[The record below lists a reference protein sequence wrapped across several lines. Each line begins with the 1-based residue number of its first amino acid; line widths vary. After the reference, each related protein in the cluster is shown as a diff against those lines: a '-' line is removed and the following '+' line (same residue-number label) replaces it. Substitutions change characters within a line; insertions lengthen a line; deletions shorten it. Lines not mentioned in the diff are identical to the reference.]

1 MTHTFGPLS
10 LLVAGL
16 ALVPNA
22 AFAQAEP
29 AESRPAAPASADETT
44 LPTVDGRA
52 RAAEIVAH
60 LPEQIGNDIL
70 RWYDRLCAAKCI
82 KITMDTDETWTNL
95 WDLDERGVPRL
106 VLRERFHMI
115 AWMTPDMT
123 WLVIY
128 PYAGD
133 APDTTDP
140 HVQLL
145 WIREEG
151 SAWER
156 VWMPKKEM
164 YRARKYE
171 CREPYGPVDCDF
183 YTRGCLHGAVLQ
195 SWIARGIGT
204 LAPTHP
210 IHTNGMLRR
219 PNLAQ
224 VPPGS
229 TNGGVWLDVFKEVVP
244 RNEEAGQGTFYRRQD
259 FMLLARNELGEPEL
273 REWQTRVV
281 TDDRAGGMKPQE
293 ILARGGY
300 GYEFA
305 SVVPSEL
312 IDAARAFRAQ
322 IERDITSGQSSA
334 IPASGATE
342 AESNRK

>member
-183 YTRGCLHGAVLQ
+183 YTRGCLHGSVLE
-195 SWIARGIGT
+195 SWFAPGIET
-204 LAPTHP
+204 LAQSHP
-210 IHTNGMLRR
+210 IHTKGFFRS

-224 VPPGS
+224 VPPDPGAA
-229 TNGGVWLDVFKEVVP
+229 GVWLDVFNEVTP
-244 RNEEAGQGTFYRRQD
+244 RDEEPEPESFYRRQD
-259 FMLLARNELGEPEL
+259 FMLLARDAKGEPEL
-273 REWQTRVV
+273 REWRTRVV
-281 TDDRAGGMKPQE
+281 TDPRWGGMEPQE
-293 ILARGGY
+293 ILAIRWHAY
-300 GYEFA
+300 DFYLE
-305 SVVPSEL
+305 VP
-312 IDAARAFRAQ
+312 AALHAATREFRAQ
-322 IERDITSGQSSA
+322 IERDINPDHAEARPVSDGQAAGSHR
-334 IPASGATE
+334 E
-342 AESNRK
+342 